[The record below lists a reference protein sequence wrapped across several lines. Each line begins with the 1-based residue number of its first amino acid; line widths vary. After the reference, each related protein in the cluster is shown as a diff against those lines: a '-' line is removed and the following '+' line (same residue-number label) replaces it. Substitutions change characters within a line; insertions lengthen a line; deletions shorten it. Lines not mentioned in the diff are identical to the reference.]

1 MRACEGCRRRKIK
14 CDSATTNTWPCA
26 ACTRL
31 KLTCIPPSV
40 TYDKEPSAPGM
51 HTFELQKRRSFPSV
65 TPLAVPDYD
74 PHSVQHHFGTIEA
87 MPLQQHTFAD
97 VPGFHSSPY
106 GVETSAAGDLAKYSG
121 LPLARE
127 PRSASVFSS
136 VSQSVPTSAISD
148 RHWTPDT
155 AGVNT
160 LADAFGDLQIAPNAQ
175 GWCSWLQMWLTGA
188 APYIADHS
196 KFAETPAVQEYEV
209 ELPHTSLLFADMRVR
224 IPPEMM
230 PSEEVALEHFE
241 FYFSNVHPF
250 TPVLCQSTFYRD
262 WATNRESISPLLL
275 EAIFAA
281 SASMMNKQQESKKWM
296 ALAARTYVFFCRL
309 D

>member
-65 TPLAVPDYD
+65 TPLAVPEYD
-74 PHSVQHHFGTIEA
+74 THPVQHHFGTIEA
-87 MPLQQHTFAD
+87 MPLHQHTFSD
-97 VPGFHSSPY
+97 VPVFHPTSY
-106 GVETSAAGDLAKYSG
+106 VETSAAGDLAKYNP

-136 VSQSVPTSAISD
+136 VSQSVPTSAISE
-148 RHWTPDT
+148 RHWTPET
-155 AGVNT
+155 AGVSV

-175 GWCSWLQMWLTGA
+175 GW
-188 APYIADHS
+188 Y
-196 KFAETPAVQEYEV
+196 
-209 ELPHTSLLFADMRVR
+209 PH
-224 IPPEMM
+224 
-230 PSEEVALEHFE
+230 
-241 FYFSNVHPF
+241 N
-250 TPVLCQSTFYRD
+250 
-262 WATNRESISPLLL
+262 
-275 EAIFAA
+275 
-281 SASMMNKQQESKKWM
+281 
-296 ALAARTYVFFCRL
+296 
-309 D
+309 